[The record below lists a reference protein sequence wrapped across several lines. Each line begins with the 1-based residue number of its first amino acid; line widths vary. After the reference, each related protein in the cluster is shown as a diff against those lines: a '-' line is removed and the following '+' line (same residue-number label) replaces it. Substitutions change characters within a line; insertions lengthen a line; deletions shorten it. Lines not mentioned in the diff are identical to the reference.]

1 MIRGKQGVDN
11 TDEVSSYPNTSEI
24 ERNPDLDT
32 IQIKEADLGNEII
45 LNVVNLDAG
54 DDGAILPHPEQ
65 ILSLDAYP
73 KETLDQEWQNISMT
87 EEAVAH
93 AMTAFDLTKEE
104 ILSLHAAFKAYD
116 RDGDGAITINDLH
129 KVFGESIQDDIL
141 KEWIKKNDSG
151 IGEKVV
157 FNDFL
162 IQRKESSGL
171 SGDEML
177 ALSTYLLYSLDI
189 YFSFLYFLGM
199 KKFAVH
205 FVH

>member
-1 MIRGKQGVDN
+1 MIRGGQGVDN
-11 TDEVSSYPNTSEI
+11 TDEISSYPNNSEI

-32 IQIKEADLGNEII
+32 VQIKEARHEII

-54 DDGAILPHPEQ
+54 DDAILPHPEQ

-73 KETLDQEWQNISMT
+73 KETLAQQRQNISMP
-87 EEAVAH
+87 EEAIVH

-116 RDGDGAITINDLH
+116 RDGDGSITVNDLRI
-129 KVFGESIQDDIL
+129 VFGENIQDDML
-141 KEWIKKNDSG
+141 KEWIKKNNSG

-162 IQRKESSGL
+162 IQKKESIGL
-171 SGDEML
+171 SCDEML
-177 ALSTYLLYSLDI
+177 AYLITYFIL
-189 YFSFLYFLGM
+189 
-199 KKFAVH
+199 
-205 FVH
+205 